1 MVDFNTAIELIRQNG
16 GFKPNKREDSY
27 YRTYKTP
34 GNRLQQA
41 RISNHGTH
49 LWTWY
54 DRDYDPSYA
63 INTCIVFSESGT
75 HDSDVSVDMNIKDK
89 QGNVIGQRK
98 TMEVIQYVY
107 NCQLLDENDTALIN
121 KEVQSIWQNNGF
133 KDPLAGTPKHAKV
146 FKLNPNQSIQTITE
160 NKQYNKNRN
169 MKRTIKLRESDLRRM
184 IAESVKGVI
193 NELDWKTYAN
203 AARKR
208 AEQGASDYDIYQLD
222 QAANNAL
229 YDKYKITGDTHFPF
243 APQIQTS
250 KGEYTW
256 ERDEDGNYSKKYPH
270 AGQIGRYPQ
279 LGYQGD
285 FNDTYY
291 TPIGDNLN
299 DEPYQMTTYDN
310 FPMHKERHK
319 DMSNYFSG
327 KSKYVKG
334 KGWQNESISRK
345 INRIV
350 SECIK
355 RNLR

>member
-1 MVDFNTAIELIRQNG
+1 
-16 GFKPNKREDSY
+16 
-27 YRTYKTP
+27 
-34 GNRLQQA
+34 
-41 RISNHGTH
+41 
-49 LWTWY
+49 
-54 DRDYDPSYA
+54 
-63 INTCIVFSESGT
+63 
-75 HDSDVSVDMNIKDK
+75 
-89 QGNVIGQRK
+89 
-98 TMEVIQYVY
+98 
-107 NCQLLDENDTALIN
+107 
-121 KEVQSIWQNNGF
+121 
-133 KDPLAGTPKHAKV
+133 
-146 FKLNPNQSIQTITE
+146 
-160 NKQYNKNRN
+160 

-208 AEQGASDYDIYQLD
+208 AEQGASD
-222 QAANNAL
+222 
-229 YDKYKITGDTHFPF
+229 KITGDTHFPF

-355 RNLR
+355 RNIR

>member
-1 MVDFNTAIELIRQNG
+1 MVDFNTAIELIR
-16 GFKPNKREDSY
+16 
-27 YRTYKTP
+27 
-34 GNRLQQA
+34 
-41 RISNHGTH
+41 
-49 LWTWY
+49 
-54 DRDYDPSYA
+54 
-63 INTCIVFSESGT
+63 
-75 HDSDVSVDMNIKDK
+75 
-89 QGNVIGQRK
+89 
-98 TMEVIQYVY
+98 
-107 NCQLLDENDTALIN
+107 
-121 KEVQSIWQNNGF
+121 QNNGF

-256 ERDEDGNYSKKYPH
+256 ERDEDGNYSKKYKNK
-270 AGQIGRYPQ
+270 GQIGRYKK
-279 LGYQGD
+279 L
-285 FNDTYY
+285 
-291 TPIGDNLN
+291 
-299 DEPYQMTTYDN
+299 
-310 FPMHKERHK
+310 
-319 DMSNYFSG
+319 
-327 KSKYVKG
+327 
-334 KGWQNESISRK
+334 
-345 INRIV
+345 
-350 SECIK
+350 
-355 RNLR
+355 

>member
-1 MVDFNTAIELIRQNG
+1 MVDFYTAIELIRQNG

-34 GNRLQQA
+34 GNRLQQT

-160 NKQYNKNRN
+160 NK
-169 MKRTIKLRESDLRRM
+169 
-184 IAESVKGVI
+184 
-193 NELDWKTYAN
+193 
-203 AARKR
+203 
-208 AEQGASDYDIYQLD
+208 
-222 QAANNAL
+222 
-229 YDKYKITGDTHFPF
+229 
-243 APQIQTS
+243 
-250 KGEYTW
+250 
-256 ERDEDGNYSKKYPH
+256 
-270 AGQIGRYPQ
+270 
-279 LGYQGD
+279 
-285 FNDTYY
+285 
-291 TPIGDNLN
+291 
-299 DEPYQMTTYDN
+299 
-310 FPMHKERHK
+310 
-319 DMSNYFSG
+319 
-327 KSKYVKG
+327 
-334 KGWQNESISRK
+334 
-345 INRIV
+345 
-350 SECIK
+350 
-355 RNLR
+355 

>member
-1 MVDFNTAIELIRQNG
+1 MVDFNTAIELIR
-16 GFKPNKREDSY
+16 
-27 YRTYKTP
+27 
-34 GNRLQQA
+34 
-41 RISNHGTH
+41 
-49 LWTWY
+49 
-54 DRDYDPSYA
+54 
-63 INTCIVFSESGT
+63 
-75 HDSDVSVDMNIKDK
+75 
-89 QGNVIGQRK
+89 
-98 TMEVIQYVY
+98 
-107 NCQLLDENDTALIN
+107 
-121 KEVQSIWQNNGF
+121 QNNGF

-345 INRIV
+345 IDRIV

-355 RNLR
+355 RNIR